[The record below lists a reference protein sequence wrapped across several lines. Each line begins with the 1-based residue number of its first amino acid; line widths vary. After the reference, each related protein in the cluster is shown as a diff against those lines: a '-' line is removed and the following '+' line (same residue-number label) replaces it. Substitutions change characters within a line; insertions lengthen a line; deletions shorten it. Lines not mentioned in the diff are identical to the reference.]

1 MTRRSGLVVAVLCIA
16 ACGTGDGEQSR
27 DHDPVPVPA
36 PTTSTSTSVAQP
48 SGEAILEEVL
58 LWMLSPTGTCPAGG
72 IAIIETSDDPSIALL
87 QALGFVPNA
96 RPSCQSPE
104 DDG

>member
-1 MTRRSGLVVAVLCIA
+1 MTRRRGLVVAVLCIA

-27 DHDPVPVPA
+27 DHDPVPA
-36 PTTSTSTSVAQP
+36 PTTTSTSVAQP

>member
-27 DHDPVPVPA
+27 DHDPVPA
-36 PTTSTSTSVAQP
+36 PTTTSTSVAQP